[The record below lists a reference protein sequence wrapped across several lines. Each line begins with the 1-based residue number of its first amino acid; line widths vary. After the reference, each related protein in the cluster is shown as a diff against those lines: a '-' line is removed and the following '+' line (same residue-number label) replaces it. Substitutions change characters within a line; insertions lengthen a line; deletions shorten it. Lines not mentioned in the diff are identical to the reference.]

1 MGCCWTKQQMSDD
14 TFQLYQYLLEN
25 DKYYLFDILEKY
37 PEQYYKL
44 LCKALETNYDLR
56 QYINDTSYYNSW
68 YSNHLF
74 CLSYCVGNLK
84 YKKNSNNKFYGK
96 DTVIS
101 QELGILILNK
111 LIELDINIYATNY
124 YKNNI
129 IDSINNCDLTK
140 RTNNEKF
147 IKKLEEYYYKNN
159 IPQENNQKY
168 QKLNQ
173 EDECTKY

>member
-1 MGCCWTKQQMSDD
+1 MGCCWTKQKMSDD

-25 DKYYLFDILEKY
+25 HKYYLFDILEKY
-37 PEQYYKL
+37 PEQYYKI

-56 QYINDTSYYNSW
+56 PYINNTSNYKTW

-74 CLSYCVGNLK
+74 CLTFCVGNLK
-84 YKKNSNNKFYGK
+84 YKNNHSKFYGSN
-96 DTVIS
+96 TIIS
-101 QELGILILNK
+101 QELGILILDK
-111 LIELDINIYATNY
+111 LIELDGNIYATNY

-129 IDSINNCDLTK
+129 IDSINNSGLTK
-140 RTNNEKF
+140 RNNNEKF

-173 EDECTKY
+173 DDECTKY